1 MIQSS
6 IVAGPGPALAGR
18 VLIVDDVEDNRVILS
33 RNLSRAGFEVES
45 VDSGVEAIACVSTD
59 PPDLILLDWM
69 MPGLSGID
77 VLAAIREHYDAS
89 RLPIIMCTARDEASS
104 IVTALNAGANDY
116 IQKPVNF
123 TIAIARVTAQL
134 ERRNALMAL
143 AEINRDLEEELAH
156 RTRALMARQSE
167 QDEGD
172 RQDSSAALSDI
183 VRWTNWLKGEDAQ
196 ADPRLREVC
205 LDSIVATARKLAAL

>member
-1 MIQSS
+1 MIQSN
-6 IVAGPGPALAGR
+6 IVAGSAGAVSGR

-33 RNLSRAGFEVES
+33 RNLARAGFNTECCE
-45 VDSGVEAIACVSTD
+45 DGVEAIARVSTD

-77 VLAAIREHYDAS
+77 VLFAIREHYDAN

-123 TIAIARVTAQL
+123 SIAIARVTAQL
-134 ERRNALMAL
+134 ERKNALTAL

-156 RTRALMARQSE
+156 RTRALMARESGH
-167 QDEGD
+167 DAD
-172 RQDSSAALSDI
+172 ARQDCSTVLSDI
-183 VRWTNWLKGEDAQ
+183 VRWTTWLRSDDAQ
-196 ADPRLREVC
+196 NDPRLREVC
-205 LDSIVATARKLAAL
+205 LDSIVASARKLATL